1 MRRNSQ
7 HAQSE
12 AEAEA
17 NAGDRGRIMSATDH
31 NAILRHIKKV
41 VQPIYRSQNV
51 FEGINALIQA
61 AGDGRLRRGQII
73 FGTCSF
79 AHLGGEDNTQVGNI
93 LNSIAPVL
101 TGLFTGQA
109 RTHPFF
115 HVAVYA
121 GQVRSTQGPV
131 HYVIENGGEME

>member
-31 NAILRHIKKV
+31 NVILKHIKEV
-41 VQPIYRSQNV
+41 VKPFNHNKNV
-51 FEGINALIQA
+51 FRGIDALIQA